1 MKQLHRRVVVT
12 GLGILSPIGNSVDDA
27 WYSCIEGKSGIT
39 SVDIGL
45 KNNPVTIGGRLK
57 DFNPENF
64 LDSKEIRRIDPF
76 IQYGIIAA
84 NQSIEHSGI
93 LESNID
99 LTKVGVN
106 FGAGIGGIDTIEKN
120 KVLLEEKGYKKV
132 SPFFVPGSIVNMIS
146 GLVSIKHGFM
156 GPNTSVVTAC
166 STGNHCIGTAARSI
180 ACGEAD
186 VMIAGGA
193 EMAST
198 PLSIAGFI
206 SARALSLNPNPEVAS
221 RPWDKDRDG
230 FVLSDGAGSLVLE
243 DYGHAKARGATIHAE
258 IIGFGASSDA
268 YHMTAPPEDGR
279 GAALAMSNAINDAE
293 INLSEVDYINAH
305 GTSTPVGDMQE
316 LHAVREVFKDYD
328 YLPKLTSTKS
338 LTGHSLGATG
348 VQEAIYTLVMMNNNF
363 ISGSANI
370 ENEDPEIGKIE
381 IPRKTL
387 QNIDI
392 NLALS
397 NSFGFGGTNA
407 CLAISKYN

>member
-12 GLGILSPIGNSVDDA
+12 GLGILSPIGNTIDDA
-27 WYSCIEGKSGIT
+27 WHSCIEGISGIT
-39 SVDIGL
+39 TVDVGL
-45 KNNPVTIGGRLK
+45 ENNPVKIGGRLK
-57 DFNPENF
+57 NFDPANF

-84 NQSIEHSGI
+84 NQSIENSGI
-93 LESNID
+93 LDSSID

-120 KVLLEEKGYKKV
+120 KILLEEKGYKKV

-146 GLVSIKHGFM
+146 GIVSIKHGFM

-206 SARALSLNPNPEVAS
+206 SARALSMNPNPEAAS
-221 RPWDKDRDG
+221 RPWDKERDG
-230 FVLSDGAGSLVLE
+230 FVLSDGAGSLVIE
-243 DYGHAKARGATIHAE
+243 DYEHAKARGATMHAE
-258 IIGFGASSDA
+258 IIGFGTSSDA

-279 GAALAMSNAINDAE
+279 GATLAMSNAIHDAE
-293 INLSEVDYINAH
+293 INSSEIDYINAH
-305 GTSTPVGDMQE
+305 GTSTPLGDIAE
-316 LHAVREVFKDYD
+316 TIALKNVFGNVV
-328 YLPKLTSTKS
+328 PQISSTKS
-338 LTGHSLGATG
+338 MTGHTLGAAG
-348 VQEAIYTLVMMNNNF
+348 AIESIFCIKAINEGIVPPTLNLDNPDPLCDLNYTPLV
-363 ISGSANI
+363 ST
-370 ENEDPEIGKIE
+370 EKKIE
-381 IPRKTL
+381 VAM
-387 QNIDI
+387 N
-392 NLALS
+392 
-397 NSFGFGGTNA
+397 NSFGFGGTNST
-407 CLAISKYN
+407 LVFKKI

>member
-12 GLGILSPIGNSVDDA
+12 GLGILSPIGNTVDDA
-27 WYSCIEGKSGIT
+27 WHSCIEGISGIT
-39 SVDIGL
+39 TVDVGL
-45 KNNPVTIGGRLK
+45 ENNPVKIGGRLK
-57 DFNPENF
+57 NFDPANF

-84 NQSIEHSGI
+84 NQSIENSGI
-93 LESNID
+93 LDSSID

-120 KVLLEEKGYKKV
+120 KILLEERGYKKV

-146 GLVSIKHGFM
+146 GLISIKHGFM

-206 SARALSLNPNPEVAS
+206 SARALSMNPNPEDAS

-243 DYGHAKARGATIHAE
+243 EYEHAKARGATMHAE
-258 IIGFGASSDA
+258 IIGFGTSSDA

-279 GAALAMSNAINDAE
+279 GATLAMSNAIDDAE
-293 INLSEVDYINAH
+293 INSSEINYINAH
-305 GTSTPVGDMQE
+305 GTSTPLGDIAE
-316 LHAVREVFKDYD
+316 TIALKNVFGNVV
-328 YLPKLTSTKS
+328 PQISSTKS
-338 LTGHSLGATG
+338 MTGHTLGAAG
-348 VQEAIYTLVMMNNNF
+348 AIESIFCIKAINEGIVPPTINLDNPDPLCDLNYTPLV
-363 ISGSANI
+363 ST
-370 ENEDPEIGKIE
+370 EKKIE
-381 IPRKTL
+381 VAM
-387 QNIDI
+387 N
-392 NLALS
+392 
-397 NSFGFGGTNA
+397 NSFGFGGTNST
-407 CLAISKYN
+407 LVFKKI

>member
-12 GLGILSPIGNSVDDA
+12 GLGILSPIGNTVNDA
-27 WYSCIEGKSGIT
+27 WHSCVEGKSGIT
-39 SVDIGL
+39 KVDIGL
-45 KNNPVTIGGRLK
+45 ENNPVKIGGRLK
-57 DFNPENF
+57 NFNSEDF
-64 LDSKEIRRIDPF
+64 LDSKEVRRIDPF

-84 NQSIEHSGI
+84 NQSIENSGI

-120 KVLLEEKGYKKV
+120 KVLLEERGYKKV

-180 ACGEAD
+180 AYGEAD

-206 SARALSLNPNPEVAS
+206 SARALSMNSDPEAAS

-243 DYGHAKARGATIHAE
+243 EFDHAKARGAIIHAE

-268 YHMTAPPEDGR
+268 HHMTAPPDDGR
-279 GAALAMSNAINDAE
+279 GAALSMSNAIDDAE
-293 INLSEVDYINAH
+293 INLSDVDYINAH
-305 GTSTPVGDMQE
+305 GTSTPLGDIAE
-316 LHAVREVFKDYD
+316 TIALKKVFGDSV
-328 YLPKLTSTKS
+328 PQISSTKS
-338 LTGHSLGATG
+338 MTGHTLGAAG
-348 VQEAIYTLVMMNNNF
+348 AIESIF
-363 ISGSANI
+363 CIQAI
-370 ENEDPEIGKIE
+370 NEGI
-381 IPRKTL
+381 IPPT
-387 QNIDI
+387 I
-392 NLALS
+392 NLDNPDPLCDLNYTPLVSIEKEVNTAIN
-397 NSFGFGGTNA
+397 NSFGFGGTNST
-407 CLAISKYN
+407 LVFKKI

>member
-12 GLGILSPIGNSVDDA
+12 GLGILSPIGNTVDDA

-39 SVDIGL
+39 NIDIGL
-45 KNNPVTIGGRLK
+45 NHNPIKIGGRLK
-57 DFNPENF
+57 NFSPEDF

-93 LESNID
+93 LESNTD
-99 LTKVGVN
+99 LTRVGVN

-120 KVLLEEKGYKKV
+120 KILLEERGYKKV

-180 ACGEAD
+180 ACGEAE

-206 SARALSLNPNPEVAS
+206 AARALSMSSDPVTAS
-221 RPWDKDRDG
+221 RPWDRDRDG
-230 FVLSDGAGSLVLE
+230 FVLSDGAGSIVLE
-243 DYGHAKARGATIHAE
+243 DFDHAKARGANIYAE
-258 IIGFGASSDA
+258 IIGFGTSSDA
-268 YHMTAPPEDGR
+268 HHMTAPPDDGR
-279 GAALAMSNAINDAE
+279 GAALAMSNAIADAE
-293 INLSEVDYINAH
+293 INSSDIDYINAH
-305 GTSTPVGDMQE
+305 GTSTPLGDIAE
-316 LHAVREVFKDYD
+316 TIALKSVFGENV
-328 YLPKLTSTKS
+328 PQISSTKS
-338 LTGHSLGATG
+338 MTGHTLGAAG
-348 VQEAIYTLVMMNNNF
+348 AIESIFCIKV
-363 ISGSANI
+363 I
-370 ENEDPEIGKIE
+370 NEGI
-381 IPRKTL
+381 IPPT
-387 QNIDI
+387 I
-392 NLALS
+392 NLENPDPLCDLNYTPLTSINKEVNIAMN
-397 NSFGFGGTNA
+397 NSFGFGGTNST
-407 CLAISKYN
+407 LVFKKI

>member
-12 GLGILSPIGNSVDDA
+12 GLGILSPIGNTVDDA
-27 WYSCIEGKSGIT
+27 WHSCIEGTSGIT
-39 SVDIGL
+39 TVDIGL
-45 KNNPVTIGGRLK
+45 ENNPVNIGGRLK

-84 NQSIEHSGI
+84 NQSIENSGI
-93 LESNID
+93 LDSSID

-120 KVLLEEKGYKKV
+120 KILLEERGYKKV

-206 SARALSLNPNPEVAS
+206 SARALSMNPNPEAAS

-230 FVLSDGAGSLVLE
+230 FVLSDGAGSLVIE
-243 DYGHAKARGATIHAE
+243 DYEHAKARGATIHAE
-258 IIGFGASSDA
+258 IIGFGTSSDA

-279 GAALAMSNAINDAE
+279 GATLAMSNAIDDAE
-293 INLSEVDYINAH
+293 INSSEIDYINAH
-305 GTSTPVGDMQE
+305 GTSTPLGDIAE
-316 LHAVREVFKDYD
+316 TIALKNVFGNVV
-328 YLPKLTSTKS
+328 PQISSTKS
-338 LTGHSLGATG
+338 MTGHTLGAAG
-348 VQEAIYTLVMMNNNF
+348 AIESIFCIKAINEGIVPPTINLDNPDPLCDLNYTPLV
-363 ISGSANI
+363 ST
-370 ENEDPEIGKIE
+370 EKKIE
-381 IPRKTL
+381 VAM
-387 QNIDI
+387 N
-392 NLALS
+392 
-397 NSFGFGGTNA
+397 NSFGFGGTNST
-407 CLAISKYN
+407 LVFKKI

>member
-12 GLGILSPIGNSVDDA
+12 GLGILSPIGNNVDDA
-27 WYSCIEGKSGIT
+27 WNSCIEGKSGIT
-39 SVDIGL
+39 TVDIGL
-45 KNNPVTIGGRLK
+45 ANNPVKIGGRLK

-64 LDSKEIRRIDPF
+64 LDPKEIRRIDPF

-93 LESNID
+93 LDSNID

-120 KVLLEEKGYKKV
+120 KILLEEKGYKKV

-180 ACGEAD
+180 SCGEAD

-198 PLSIAGFI
+198 PLSVAGFI
-206 SARALSLNPNPEVAS
+206 SARALSMNSNPEAAS

-243 DYGHAKARGATIHAE
+243 EYEHAKSRGATIHAE
-258 IIGFGASSDA
+258 IIGFGTSSDA

-293 INLSEVDYINAH
+293 IDTSEIDYINAH
-305 GTSTPVGDMQE
+305 GTSTPLGDIAE
-316 LHAVREVFKDYD
+316 TVALKKVFGTDV
-328 YLPKLTSTKS
+328 PQISSTKS
-338 LTGHSLGATG
+338 MTGHTLGAAG
-348 VQEAIYTLVMMNNNF
+348 AIESIF
-363 ISGSANI
+363 CIKAI
-370 ENEDPEIGKIE
+370 NEGI
-381 IPRKTL
+381 IPPT
-387 QNIDI
+387 I
-392 NLALS
+392 NLDNPDPLCDLNFTPLVSSEKKVEVAMN
-397 NSFGFGGTNA
+397 NSFGFGGTNST
-407 CLAISKYN
+407 LVFKKI

>member
-12 GLGILSPIGNSVDDA
+12 GLGILSPIGNTVDDA

-39 SVDIGL
+39 NIDIGL
-45 KNNPVTIGGRLK
+45 NDNPIKIGGRLK
-57 DFNPENF
+57 NFSPEDF

-93 LESNID
+93 LESNTD
-99 LTKVGVN
+99 LTRVGVN

-120 KVLLEEKGYKKV
+120 KILLQERGYKKV

-180 ACGEAD
+180 ACGEAE

-206 SARALSLNPNPEVAS
+206 AARALSMSSDPVTAS
-221 RPWDKDRDG
+221 RPWDRDRDG
-230 FVLSDGAGSLVLE
+230 FVLSDGAGSIVLE
-243 DYGHAKARGATIHAE
+243 DFDHAKARGANIYAE
-258 IIGFGASSDA
+258 IIGFGTSSDA
-268 YHMTAPPEDGR
+268 HHMTAPPDDGR
-279 GAALAMSNAINDAE
+279 GAALAMSNAIADAE
-293 INLSEVDYINAH
+293 INSSDIDYINAH
-305 GTSTPVGDMQE
+305 GTSTPLGDIAE
-316 LHAVREVFKDYD
+316 TIALKSVFGENV
-328 YLPKLTSTKS
+328 PQISSTKS
-338 LTGHSLGATG
+338 MTGHTLGAAG
-348 VQEAIYTLVMMNNNF
+348 AIESIFCIKV
-363 ISGSANI
+363 I
-370 ENEDPEIGKIE
+370 NEGI
-381 IPRKTL
+381 IPPT
-387 QNIDI
+387 I
-392 NLALS
+392 NLVNPDHLCDLNYTPLTSINKEVNIAMN
-397 NSFGFGGTNA
+397 NSFGFGGTNST
-407 CLAISKYN
+407 LVFKKI

>member
-12 GLGILSPIGNSVDDA
+12 GLGILSPIGNNVDDA
-27 WYSCIEGKSGIT
+27 WNSCIEGKSGIT
-39 SVDIGL
+39 TVDIGL
-45 KNNPVTIGGRLK
+45 ANNPVKIGGRLK

-93 LESNID
+93 LDSSID

-120 KVLLEEKGYKKV
+120 KILLEEKGYKKV

-180 ACGEAD
+180 SCGEAD

-198 PLSIAGFI
+198 PLSVAGFI
-206 SARALSLNPNPEVAS
+206 SARALSMNSNPEAAS

-243 DYGHAKARGATIHAE
+243 EYEHAKSRGATIQAE
-258 IIGFGASSDA
+258 IIGFGTSSDA

-293 INLSEVDYINAH
+293 IDTSEIDYINAH
-305 GTSTPVGDMQE
+305 GTSTPLGDIAE
-316 LHAVREVFKDYD
+316 TVALKKVFGTDV
-328 YLPKLTSTKS
+328 PQISSTKS
-338 LTGHSLGATG
+338 MTGHTLGAAG
-348 VQEAIYTLVMMNNNF
+348 AIESIF
-363 ISGSANI
+363 CIKAI
-370 ENEDPEIGKIE
+370 NEGI
-381 IPRKTL
+381 IPPT
-387 QNIDI
+387 I
-392 NLALS
+392 NLDNPDPLCDLNFTPLVSSEKKVEVAMN
-397 NSFGFGGTNA
+397 NSFGFGGTNST
-407 CLAISKYN
+407 LVFKKI

>member
-12 GLGILSPIGNSVDDA
+12 GLGILSPIGNTVDEA
-27 WYSCIEGKSGIT
+27 WHSCIEGKSGIT
-39 SVDIGL
+39 AVDIGL
-45 KNNPVTIGGRLK
+45 ENNPVKIGGRLK
-57 DFNPENF
+57 DFYPEDF
-64 LDSKEIRRIDPF
+64 LDAKEVRRIDPF

-84 NQSIEHSGI
+84 NQSIDNSGI

-120 KVLLEEKGYKKV
+120 KILLEEKGYKKV

-206 SARALSLNPNPEVAS
+206 SARALSLNSNPEAAS
-221 RPWDKDRDG
+221 RPWDIDRDG

-243 DYGHAKARGATIHAE
+243 EYEHAKARGANIHAE
-258 IIGFGASSDA
+258 VIGFGTSSDA

-293 INLSEVDYINAH
+293 INLSEIDYINAH
-305 GTSTPVGDMQE
+305 GTSTPLGDIAE
-316 LHAVREVFKDYD
+316 TIALKKVFKDAV
-328 YLPKLTSTKS
+328 PQISSTKS
-338 LTGHSLGATG
+338 MTGHTLGAAG
-348 VQEAIYTLVMMNNNF
+348 AIESIFCIKAINRG
-363 ISGSANI
+363 I
-370 ENEDPEIGKIE
+370 
-381 IPRKTL
+381 IPPT
-387 QNIDI
+387 I
-392 NLALS
+392 NLENPDPLCDLNYTPLVAAEKKVTVAMN
-397 NSFGFGGTNA
+397 NSFGFGGTNST
-407 CLAISKYN
+407 LVFKKI

>member
-12 GLGILSPIGNSVDDA
+12 GLGILSPIGNTVDDA

-39 SVDIGL
+39 NIDIGL
-45 KNNPVTIGGRLK
+45 NDNPIKIGGRLK
-57 DFNPENF
+57 NFTPEDF

-93 LESNID
+93 LESNTD
-99 LTKVGVN
+99 LTRVGVN

-120 KVLLEEKGYKKV
+120 KILLEERGYKKV

-180 ACGEAD
+180 ACGEAE

-206 SARALSLNPNPEVAS
+206 AARALSMSSDPVTAS
-221 RPWDKDRDG
+221 RPWDRDRDG
-230 FVLSDGAGSLVLE
+230 FVLSDGAGSIVLE
-243 DYGHAKARGATIHAE
+243 DFDHAKARGANIYAE
-258 IIGFGASSDA
+258 IIGFGTSSDA
-268 YHMTAPPEDGR
+268 HHMTAPPDDGR
-279 GAALAMSNAINDAE
+279 GAALAMSNAIADAE
-293 INLSEVDYINAH
+293 INSSDIDYINAH
-305 GTSTPVGDMQE
+305 GTSTPLGDVAE
-316 LHAVREVFKDYD
+316 TIALKSVFGENV
-328 YLPKLTSTKS
+328 PQISSTKS
-338 LTGHSLGATG
+338 MTGHTLGAAG
-348 VQEAIYTLVMMNNNF
+348 AIESIFCIKV
-363 ISGSANI
+363 I
-370 ENEDPEIGKIE
+370 NEGI
-381 IPRKTL
+381 IPPT
-387 QNIDI
+387 I
-392 NLALS
+392 NLENPDPLCDLNYTPLTSINKEVNIAMN
-397 NSFGFGGTNA
+397 NSFGFGGTNST
-407 CLAISKYN
+407 LVFKKI